1 MPVPSDLSVRRDASS
16 RRRNRFGPWLALAS
30 VLSVLTVALAL
41 AYWVWQPATL
51 RIAVGPAGSD
61 DQALIAAVAKAFDAR
76 GGAVRLVPIETD
88 GTLQSLNLLGAGK
101 ADLAVARG
109 DFAMPA
115 DTNSVAILRRNFV
128 VLWAPAAR
136 KGAARPK
143 IMEIASLTGRRIG
156 VVGLG
161 DANLNLLRVILA
173 ESGVNP

>member
-16 RRRNRFGPWLALAS
+16 RRRNRFGPWLALA
-30 VLSVLTVALAL
+30 SVLTVALAL

-115 DTNSVAILRRNFV
+115 DTNSVAFLRRNFV